1 MVTEKLYWIDPY
13 MVEFDASV
21 VAVKEVSGGYA
32 HLLDRTAFYP
42 GGGGLPADKGM
53 LNGNEVADIWEDEEG
68 IWHVTRNRLS
78 GRVHGVVDFA
88 LRYRYMTLHTAQ
100 HLISAL
106 AYKMFGIQTVSMHL
120 SGDNVSYIIFDGGF
134 DMDYLM
140 NAAWDAIGRAPA
152 VRWRLIGRDEPL
164 PPMRRSVRWDK
175 VKGDVVRLVEI
186 EGYDVVP
193 CGGLHVKRLSE
204 VSPLVPVGVSK
215 KKGKPALEYLA
226 GSGAREYL
234 LKITDELKS
243 LRTEVQQ
250 LRSDLSGLERKL
262 KVLKAEEMA
271 NRLPQRFG
279 IVNLDD
285 AEILTPLAKK
295 LAQMGKVG
303 VLISADR
310 FAVVGDEDVWH
321 RIRPVVRGG
330 GGNGLWFGKIA
341 DPAAFKSLLKG
352 GDEG

>member
-1 MVTEKLYWIDPY
+1 MVTEKLYWVDPY
-13 MVEFDASV
+13 MVEFDADV
-21 VAVKEVSGGYA
+21 IDVKEVSGGYA

-42 GGGGLPADKGM
+42 GGGGLPADRGT
-53 LNGNEVADIWEDEEG
+53 LNDNEVTDMWEDGEG
-68 IWHVTRNRLS
+68 IWHVTSRRLS
-78 GRVHGVVDFA
+78 GRVRGVIDFTR
-88 LRYRYMTLHTAQ
+88 RYRYMTVHTAQ
-100 HLISAL
+100 HLISAI
-106 AYKMFGIQTVSMHL
+106 AYRIFGVQTLSMHL
-120 SGDNVSYIIFDGGF
+120 SEDGVSYIVFDGEF
-134 DMDYLM
+134 DMESLM
-140 NAAWDAIGRAPA
+140 NAAWDAIGRAPV

-164 PPMRRSVRWDK
+164 PPMRRSVRWEK
-175 VKGDVVRLVEI
+175 VKGDAVRLVEI

-204 VSPLVPVGVSK
+204 VAPLVPVGVSK

-226 GSGAREYL
+226 GPGAREYL
-234 LKITDELKS
+234 LGITNELKS

-250 LRSDLSGLERKL
+250 LRSELSSMERKI

-271 NRLPQRFG
+271 GQLPQRFG

-303 VLISADR
+303 VLVSVDR

-341 DPAAFKSLLKG
+341 DPDAFKSILKG
-352 GDEG
+352 GDEE